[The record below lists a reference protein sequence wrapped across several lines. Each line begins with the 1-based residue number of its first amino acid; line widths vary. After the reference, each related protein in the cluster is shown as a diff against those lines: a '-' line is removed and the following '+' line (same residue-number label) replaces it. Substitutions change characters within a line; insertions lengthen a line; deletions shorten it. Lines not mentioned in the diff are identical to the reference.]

1 MYIPPQLFAP
11 RRHRVH
17 RGLVTPQN
25 DSETF
30 PLGLV
35 DQEDEVFAAF
45 RGLRFRDGLLA
56 NLAGTT
62 TGSGEREDLSNH
74 GSHPLTAPGRYG
86 SFRGRYVNRLSLGE
100 SRRRQGVSATAGQE
114 HFCAASINNSDARR
128 FVHSLLLSHT
138 DLKLDDR
145 KLVALWA
152 KQAARDRIE
161 GINDNDERERERGLA
176 DLSPNYART
185 ERTGFETI
193 RSDRESELHRRRD
206 FTGFD
211 VDKPGEN
218 TAHVRR
224 QGTHLEKLPSS
235 ARDGQQP
242 LWCDLGMI
250 RDEY

>member
-1 MYIPPQLFAP
+1 RTSSTTPNVIDPRLAYLKFRSLSLYIPPQLFAP

-86 SFRGRYVNRLSLGE
+86 SFRG
-100 SRRRQGVSATAGQE
+100 
-114 HFCAASINNSDARR
+114 
-128 FVHSLLLSHT
+128 
-138 DLKLDDR
+138 
-145 KLVALWA
+145 
-152 KQAARDRIE
+152 
-161 GINDNDERERERGLA
+161 
-176 DLSPNYART
+176 
-185 ERTGFETI
+185 
-193 RSDRESELHRRRD
+193 
-206 FTGFD
+206 
-211 VDKPGEN
+211 
-218 TAHVRR
+218 
-224 QGTHLEKLPSS
+224 
-235 ARDGQQP
+235 
-242 LWCDLGMI
+242 
-250 RDEY
+250 